1 MDWVGQ
7 YRAVQWEGK
16 ESPHMSTEVPSL
28 PLHCSEAVDFCP
40 LNYWLLHYSSAQQLI
55 VWGRLWREVCTAA
68 SWLTTHF
75 MFHGFLVWTATW
87 YICAL
92 TDHVSLLKGDTKCLA
107 APAPITWPASC
118 PPRLCIL
125 FTPGACTH
133 PHTNAQQLPKV
144 LKSYRFSPNVESC
157 TVNWKKPYIHYN
169 RISEHGVGWGVNSCQ
184 AQETI

>member
-16 ESPHMSTEVPSL
+16 ESPHMSTGSTISTL
-28 PLHCSEAVDFCP
+28 PCSEGVDFCP

-55 VWGRLWREVCTAA
+55 VQEILWREICPSA

-75 MFHGFLVWTATW
+75 ILHGFLVQTATW

-92 TDHVSLLKGDTKCLA
+92 TDHVSLFRGDIKRLA

-118 PPRLCIL
+118 SPHQCIL
-125 FTPGACTH
+125 FTLGARTRT
-133 PHTNAQQLPKV
+133 HTNAQQLPKV
-144 LKSYRFSPNVESC
+144 LKSYHFFTQCWIMYSEL
-157 TVNWKKPYIHYN
+157 KKTLH
-169 RISEHGVGWGVNSCQ
+169 SLQ
-184 AQETI
+184 QD